1 MLSPV
6 TGADLRGGWRRCAP
20 PGRPAAFYY
29 NRYSAKKNYVVYCCW
44 SKTWDEVEEFMING
58 LKMVVWHLIQLRHS
72 LLVYSLLRKILDP
85 PLRHS
90 HFLLLLK
97 GKPASEQA
105 LLMIV
110 GYQSRLFSFAGIH
123 ESNIYLFSRDISWPS
138 SASFRNHVL
147 CTTFSDVPRTW

>member
-1 MLSPV
+1 
-6 TGADLRGGWRRCAP
+6 
-20 PGRPAAFYY
+20 
-29 NRYSAKKNYVVYCCW
+29 
-44 SKTWDEVEEFMING
+44 MING
-58 LKMVVWHLIQLRHS
+58 VKMVVWHLIQLRHS

-110 GYQSRLFSFAGIH
+110 G
-123 ESNIYLFSRDISWPS
+123 
-138 SASFRNHVL
+138 
-147 CTTFSDVPRTW
+147 